1 MKLSLSIFLTLLISV
16 VFGQENIKIGYTN
29 AEYIAY
35 SHPDYQVILR
45 QLEEHKGKIQQMMQ
59 QKYKE
64 YETLGRE
71 FQQLQQQPGVDELIL
86 RDKQQQAMNK
96 EAEIQQFQATAEQGM
111 MEKQQQLMVPLQ
123 KKIQVAIEAVA
134 KEKGYTHVFDGNS
147 LLYMVNAESSNIT
160 DDVLKKLG
168 ISATAGASSNPLS
181 PGSSTSNPGGNRPSM
196 LEVR

>member
-35 SHPDYQVILR
+35 SHPDYQVIMR
-45 QLEEHKGKIQQMMQ
+45 QLEEHQGKIQQMMQ

-111 MEKQQQLMVPLQ
+111 MKKQQQLMVPLQ
-123 KKIQVAIEAVA
+123 KKIKLAIEEVS
-134 KEKGYTHVFDGNS
+134 KEKGYTHIFDGNT
-147 LLYMVNAESSNIT
+147 LLYMINEKSFDIT

-168 ISATAGASSNPLS
+168 IAVNPNTSSNPVNS
-181 PGSSTSNPGGNRPSM
+181 GSSTNSPGGNRPSM

>member
-1 MKLSLSIFLTLLISV
+1 MKISLSIFLSLFVS
-16 VFGQENIKIGYTN
+16 FAFAQENIKIGYTN

-35 SHPDYQVILR
+35 SHPDYQVIMK
-45 QLEEHKGKIQQMMQ
+45 QLEEHKGKIQQMLQ
-59 QKYKE
+59 QKYQ
-64 YETLGRE
+64 E
-71 FQQLQQQPGVDELIL
+71 FQIIEDEYNKLVQSGGDQLLV
-86 RDKQQQAMNK
+86 RDKEQQAMNK
-96 EAEIQQFQATAEQGM
+96 QQEIQQFQATAEQGM

-123 KKIQVAIEAVA
+123 EKIQAAIGEVA

-168 ISATAGASSNPLS
+168 ISPNTGSTTNPLS
-181 PGSSTSNPGGNRPSM
+181 PGASSGSPGGNRPSM